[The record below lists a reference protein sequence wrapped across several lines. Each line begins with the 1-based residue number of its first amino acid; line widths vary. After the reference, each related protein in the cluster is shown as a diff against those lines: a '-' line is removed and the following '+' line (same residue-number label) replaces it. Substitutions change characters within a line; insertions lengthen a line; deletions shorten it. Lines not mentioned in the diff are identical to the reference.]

1 MPIVLLSGLIVG
13 VIAVWFLLRRF
24 RLARRRAL
32 RAEPFPDDW
41 IRILNRNVPLYRVLP
56 RDLRDQL
63 HRHINVFLQEK
74 TFEGCGGLTITDE
87 IRVTIASLACVLLLN
102 RKTNYF
108 PGFST
113 ILVYPETYVAP
124 VVHRD
129 GLVETHDESVRAG
142 ESWHQGPVVLSWAD
156 VVRGGSESRDGYNV
170 VLHEFAHKL
179 DEENGQSDGLP
190 ILGNHSQYETWAE
203 VLNREYG
210 TLRADAERG
219 KPTVLDEYAATSP
232 SEFFAV
238 ATETF
243 FEKPVELKEKL
254 PLLYEE
260 LRKFYQVDPS
270 SWY

>member
-1 MPIVLLSGLIVG
+1 MPIVLILGLLSGI
-13 VIAVWFLLRRF
+13 IAVWFLLRHF
-24 RLARRRAL
+24 RSARRRAL
-32 RAEPFPDDW
+32 RAGPFPDDW
-41 IRILNRNVPLYRVLP
+41 IEILNRNVRLYRVLP
-56 RDLRDQL
+56 RDLRDEL
-63 HRHINVFLQEK
+63 HRHVNVFLEEK

-124 VVHRD
+124 VVRRD
-129 GLVETHDESVRAG
+129 GLVETLDESARAG

-156 VVRGGSESRDGYNV
+156 VMRGGSHGRDGFNV

-179 DEENGQSDGLP
+179 DEENRDSDGLP
-190 ILGNHSQYETWAE
+190 VLGSDSQYKTWAE
-203 VLNREYG
+203 VLNREYEM
-210 TLRADAERG
+210 LRAHAERG
-219 KPTVLDEYAATSP
+219 EPTVLDDYAATSP

-243 FEKPVELKEKL
+243 FEKPIELKEER

-260 LRKFYQVDPS
+260 LKKFYQVDPS
-270 SWY
+270 NWY